1 MSATPGAL
9 EPSHFKQISTEVS
22 GWLWGTVQG
31 AWNEKQTVSQIIVDA
46 VIGMI
51 PLVGDATAVRDL
63 MAVGTG
69 MAESPEKRESK
80 WQWVLLVVLLLALI
94 PILGG
99 VLKGVGRLTI
109 RAAEDMMRA
118 SAKLEQLADDL
129 VALLNRLGHK
139 DAVQWLRALDFA
151 KYESQLLERCKAFCD
166 TVILAINRYALRF
179 QKILP
184 QSFVSRMES
193 MAHGFEQIKLAADKM
208 IPQAVKELNEYLL
221 KIQAH
226 LVAGGV
232 PPLNRA
238 VVYEAQTGRKV
249 VTYAEEARLIESGS
263 KKAIVHAGKFPQN
276 LADKASVG
284 KVYQH
289 EDGFPN
295 LIGRASTADVAN
307 ADGKVTSVEYYSA
320 VAAASGKIKNVD
332 LGDQGAVLFRAFGP
346 EGTTHGVKVGASN
359 PGGFWWGLGEAPK
372 SAEQWRQES
381 AVLDEFNRNGMVAIL
396 RLPAGAK
403 IKVPACTSTVS
414 EQYGKDIAGQ
424 YLEGGGKQAAIDF
437 NLAPDL
443 AEVTRTMNRLMKRG
457 GGKATLPNGI
467 VVEVRQSG
475 WKGINGKVGY
485 GTDVIPDAGMTER
498 LGVTELQSKVGETAV
513 HQGAHHMARSAEA
526 AAAAAKSQTSQANG
540 KM

>member
-9 EPSHFKQISTEVS
+9 EPSHFKQIATEVS

-63 MAVGTG
+63 LAVGTG
-69 MAESPEKRESK
+69 LAESPEKRESK

-94 PILGG
+94 PVLGG
-99 VLKGVGRLTI
+99 VLKGVGRLVI
-109 RAAEDMMRA
+109 RAAEDAMKEAPRLVEL
-118 SAKLEQLADDL
+118 SKDI

-139 DAVQWLRALDFA
+139 DAVQWLRALDFG
-151 KYESQLLERCKAFCD
+151 KYEAQLVERCKAFCD
-166 TVILAINRYALRF
+166 TVILSINRYALKF

-193 MAHGFEQIKLAADKM
+193 MSRGFAAIKDAADKM
-208 IPQAVKELNEYLL
+208 IPQAVKDLNEYLL

-238 VVYEAQTGRKV
+238 IVYEAQTGRKV

-263 KKAIVHAGKFPQN
+263 KKAIIHAGKFPQN
-276 LADKASVG
+276 LADKASVS
-284 KVYQH
+284 KVYTY
-289 EDGFPN
+289 ENGFPN
-295 LIGRASTADVAN
+295 LIGRSSSADVAD
-307 ADGKVTSVEYYSA
+307 AEGKVTSVEYYSA
-320 VAAASGKIKNVD
+320 IAAATGKIKNVD
-332 LGDQGAVLFRAFGP
+332 LGDEGAVLFRAFGP
-346 EGTTHGVKVGASN
+346 EGTTHGVQVGASN

-372 SAEQWRQES
+372 SAEQWRQEY
-381 AVLDEFNRNGMVAIL
+381 AVLDEFNRNGMVAVV
-396 RLPAGAK
+396 RVPPGK
-403 IKVPACTSTVS
+403 KVSVPACTSTVS
-414 EQYGKDIAGQ
+414 EQYGRNIAGQ

-437 NLAPDL
+437 SLAPDL
-443 AEVTRTMNRLMKRG
+443 KDVSDVMQRLAKRG

-485 GTDVIPDAGMTER
+485 GTDVIPGAGMTER

-513 HQGAHHMARSAEA
+513 HQGAHHMARSAET
-526 AAAAAKSQTSQANG
+526 AAAKSQTTQADG